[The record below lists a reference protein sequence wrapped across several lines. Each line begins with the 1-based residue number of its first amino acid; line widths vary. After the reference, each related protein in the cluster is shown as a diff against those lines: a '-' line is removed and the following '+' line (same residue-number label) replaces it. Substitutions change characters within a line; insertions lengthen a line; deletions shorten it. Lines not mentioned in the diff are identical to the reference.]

1 MRTCFLLDT
10 ENNINPD
17 IKVHEFI
24 RINIISCSFSFKLC
38 LFDNVCKYLIY
49 SKLST
54 NSRFNLPCIT
64 TILYIHSSIFK
75 IQSKSSPPNTPKKRG
90 PCGATFLNLGSRCIK
105 QNTNLQ
111 LSVRN
116 SLNRSRGW
124 TALKRNWVRN
134 IPQIPLPFKWCSAST
149 SKPISIVFMS

>member
-1 MRTCFLLDT
+1 MIVISRHMLLLALQVEVEEELTLDFCVVQEQVT
-10 ENNINPD
+10 NSCSLDLNFTLLTHVHYEDMFVIGHWKYSD
-17 IKVHEFI
+17 IKVHGFI

-75 IQSKSSPPNTPKKRG
+75 IQSKSSLHPTLPK
-90 PCGATFLNLGSRCIK
+90 N
-105 QNTNLQ
+105 
-111 LSVRN
+111 
-116 SLNRSRGW
+116 
-124 TALKRNWVRN
+124 
-134 IPQIPLPFKWCSAST
+134 
-149 SKPISIVFMS
+149 